1 MGIHK
6 LIQLP
11 DRFWKGLHSQG
22 LILLYHRV
30 VALDT
35 DPQLLSVTPE
45 HFAGHLEY
53 ISEHYNPIGLSE
65 LHQALQIGNVPDKSV
80 VITFDDGYADNLWN
94 AKPLLEKYGVPAT
107 VFVTSSYVG
116 SDKEFWW
123 DDLER
128 LLLLPDQLPEHLDLT
143 IKGRKWNW
151 DLSGDR
157 GAKSRNRYEIE
168 SKSWN
173 VTMASD
179 PGPQHAVYR
188 DLHRLLKPLSHEEQ
202 ESILS
207 TIAQWAE
214 IPRTGRKT
222 HRSLTVSE
230 LEELARSELIEIGS
244 HTATHTMLSMQP
256 VSVQRTEIIQGKE
269 SLEVI
274 LSHPVQSFS
283 YPFGGRVDFNRKTLQ
298 IVKEAGITTACANYG
313 STLIG
318 STDLYRLPRVLV
330 RNWDVELL
338 SSKMKDWF
346 NE

>member
-1 MGIHK
+1 MGICR

-11 DRFWKGLHSQG
+11 DRIWKGLHAQG

-30 VALDT
+30 VTLDT

-53 ISEHYNPIGLSE
+53 ISEHYNPISLSE
-65 LHQALQIGNVPDKSV
+65 LYQALKAGKVPDKSV

-94 AKPLLEKYGVPAT
+94 AKPLLEKYGILAT
-107 VFVTSSYVG
+107 VFVTSSHVD
-116 SDKEFWW
+116 SDREFWW

-128 LLLLPDQLPEHLDLT
+128 LLLLSDQLPEQLELT

-151 DLSGDR
+151 DLSGDL
-157 GAKSRNRYEIE
+157 GAESRHRYEIE
-168 SKSWN
+168 PKSWN

-207 TIAQWAE
+207 TIAQWAGM
-214 IPRTGRKT
+214 PRTGRET
-222 HRSLTVSE
+222 HRPLTVSE
-230 LEELARSELIEIGS
+230 LKELDRGGLIEIGA

-256 VSVQRTEIIQGKE
+256 VGIQRTEIIRGKE
-269 SLEVI
+269 SLEET
-274 LSHPVQSFS
+274 LGHPVQNFS
-283 YPFGGRVDFNRKTLQ
+283 YPFGGRVDFNRKTVE

-313 STLIG
+313 LTLIG
-318 STDLYRLPRVLV
+318 STDPYRLPRVLV
-330 RNWDVELL
+330 RDWDVEVF
-338 SSKMKDWF
+338 SSWMKDWF

>member
-1 MGIHK
+1 MGIRR

-11 DRFWKGLHSQG
+11 DRIWKGLHSQG

-30 VALDT
+30 VTLDT

-45 HFAGHLEY
+45 HFAEHLEY
-53 ISEHYNPIGLSE
+53 ISEHYNAISLSE
-65 LHQALQIGNVPDKSV
+65 LYQALKAGKIPDKSV

-94 AKPLLEKYGVPAT
+94 AKPLLEKYRIPAT
-107 VFVTSSYVG
+107 VFVTSSHVG

-128 LLLLPDQLPEHLDLT
+128 LLLLPDQLPECLELA

-157 GAKSRNRYEIE
+157 GAKSRKRYEIE

-202 ESILS
+202 EFILS

-214 IPRTGRKT
+214 MPRTGRKT

-230 LEELARSELIEIGS
+230 LKELARGGLIEIGS

-256 VSVQRTEIIQGKE
+256 VGIQRTEVIQGKE
-269 SLEVI
+269 YLEET
-274 LSHPVQSFS
+274 LGRPVQTFS
-283 YPFGGRVDFNRKTLQ
+283 YPFGGRVDFNRKTVK

-313 STLIG
+313 LTLIG
-318 STDLYRLPRVLV
+318 STDPYRLPRALV
-330 RNWDVELL
+330 RDWDVESF
-338 SSKMKDWF
+338 SSRMKAWF